1 VACSTVLLTS
11 LSFVD
16 MLRIAYLGGAGRS
29 SSSSQR

>member
-1 VACSTVLLTS
+1 VACSTFLLKS